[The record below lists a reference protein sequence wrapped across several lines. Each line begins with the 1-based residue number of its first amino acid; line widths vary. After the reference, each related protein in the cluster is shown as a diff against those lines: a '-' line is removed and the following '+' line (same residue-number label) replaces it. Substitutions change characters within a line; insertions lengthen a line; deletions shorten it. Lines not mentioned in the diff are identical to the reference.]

1 MRAEVDHGPYDGRR
15 EDTGVRRRRFGDAG
29 RLVAALALAAT
40 VALTACTKVETKA
53 ASSASGNPWTK
64 HGVLRIAGISEPD
77 SLNPVVGNQQIE
89 TDLSMFWAG
98 YLFNWNDKDE
108 FVPEL
113 ATEVPTLENG
123 GISAD
128 GKTITYHLRRGVK
141 WHDGAPFGA
150 NDVIFT
156 YRAVMNPKNN
166 TPSRTGYDLI
176 ESLVKKDD
184 ATLVVHLKKPWA
196 PFVASFFTMSSTA
209 YPILPEHL
217 LGKEPD
223 INRVA
228 YNTQPVGTGP
238 FIIDR
243 WERGSK
249 IVFRANS
256 NYWRGK
262 PKLERIEYRT
272 IPDENTILT
281 ELRTHEAD
289 LEFNAPSSQYPS
301 LSGLEGTTVALTP
314 FTSYNQI
321 AFNLR
326 NPILADVRVRR
337 ALAHATDSAALIEKV
352 AHGVGI
358 PADSDQPPFL
368 WAHND
373 HLKPYAH
380 DPAAARALLD
390 EAGWHV
396 GADGIRVKN
405 GKRLSLTL
413 AGTTGAVTG
422 KAVGIL
428 VQSWWREIGVDVQ
441 IKYYQ
446 SALYFATAGAGGI
459 IQNGKYDIAFFNWIN
474 GVDPDD
480 STQYMCDQFPP
491 AGQNTNYWCNREV
504 DRAEAVALSSND
516 RATRKKA
523 YDRIQELMLEDEPLI
538 PVWFTRRIDVYNS
551 DLKNYRPAHAVTNF
565 WNSWEWEI

>member
-1 MRAEVDHGPYDGRR
+1 MIARR
-15 EDTGVRRRRFGDAG
+15 ISAVWILA
-29 RLVAALALAAT
+29 VALAAAGT
-40 VALTACTKVETKA
+40 GALSGCTKVETA
-53 ASSASGNPWTK
+53 NAPSSTGNPWTK
-64 HGVLRIAGISEPD
+64 HGILRIAGLSEPD
-77 SLNPVVGNQQIE
+77 SLNTVVGNQQID

-98 YLFNWNDKDE
+98 YLFNWSDKDE

-128 GKTITYHLRRGVK
+128 GKTIVYHLRRGVK

-150 NDVIFT
+150 DDVIFT
-156 YRAVMNPKNN
+156 YRAIMNPKNN
-166 TPSRTGYDLI
+166 IPSRTGYDLI
-176 ESLVKKDD
+176 AALEKRDD

-196 PFVASFFTMSSTA
+196 PFVASFFTMSATA
-209 YPILPEHL
+209 YPILPEHI

-249 IVFRANS
+249 IVFRANP

-262 PKLERIEYRT
+262 PKLDRIEYQT

-281 ELRTHEAD
+281 ELRTHEVD
-289 LEFNAPSSQYPS
+289 LEFNAPSALYPS
-301 LSGLEGTTVALTP
+301 LSAVEGVKVTLTP

-326 NPILADVRVRR
+326 NPILADANVRR
-337 ALAHATDSAALIEKV
+337 ALAHATDTAALIEKV
-352 AHGVGI
+352 AHGVAIAG
-358 PADSDQPPFL
+358 DSDQPPFL

-373 HLKPYAH
+373 RLRPYAH
-380 DPAAARALLD
+380 DPQAANELL
-390 EAGWHV
+390 ERAGWHM
-396 GADGIRVKN
+396 GSDGVRVKD
-405 GKRLSLTL
+405 GRRLSLTL
-413 AGTTGAVTG
+413 ASATGSASG
-422 KAVGIL
+422 KATAVL
-428 VQSWWREIGVDVQ
+428 LQSWWHAAGVDLQ

-446 SALYFATAGAGGI
+446 TALFFATAGAGGI
-459 IQNGKYDIAFFNWIN
+459 LQNGKFDVALYGWMN

-480 STQYMCDQFPP
+480 STQFMCDQFPP
-491 AGQNTNYWCNREV
+491 AGQNTNYWCNPEV
-504 DRAEAVALSSND
+504 DSAEAIALSSND
-516 RATRKKA
+516 RTVRKKA
-523 YDRIQELMLEDEPLI
+523 YDRIQELMLQDVPFI
-538 PVWFTRRIDVYNS
+538 NQWFVRRIDVFNT
-551 DLKNYRPAHAVTNF
+551 DLKHYRPAHAVTNF

>member
-1 MRAEVDHGPYDGRR
+1 MIAARLRA
-15 EDTGVRRRRFGDAG
+15 AG
-29 RLVAALALAAT
+29 RLAVALAFAAA
-40 VALTACTKVETKA
+40 VGLTACTKVET
-53 ASSASGNPWTK
+53 ASTPSGGEGNPWTK
-64 HGVLRIAGISEPD
+64 HGVLRIAGLSEPD
-77 SLNPVVGNQQIE
+77 SLNTVVGNQQID

-113 ATEVPTLENG
+113 ATEVPALENG
-123 GISAD
+123 GISPD

-150 NDVIFT
+150 RDVIFT
-156 YRAVMNPKNN
+156 YRAIMNGKNN
-166 TPSRTGYDLI
+166 VPSRTGYDLI
-176 ESLVKKDD
+176 ARLDAPDD
-184 ATLVVHLKKPWA
+184 ATLVVHLKKSWA

-209 YPILPEHL
+209 YPILPEHI

-223 INRVA
+223 INHVA
-228 YNTQPVGTGP
+228 FNTQPIGTGP

-249 IVFRANS
+249 IVFRANP

-262 PKLERIEYRT
+262 PKLDRIEYAT

-289 LEFNAPSSQYPS
+289 LEFNAPAEQYPS
-301 LSGLEGTTVALTP
+301 LAGIEGVKVTLTP

-337 ALAHATDSAALIEKV
+337 ALAHATDTGVLIEKV
-352 AHGVGI
+352 AHGVAIRG
-358 PADSDQPPFL
+358 DSDQPPFL

-373 HLKPYAH
+373 RLKPYEY

-390 EAGWHV
+390 QAGWRP
-396 GADGIRVKN
+396 GPDGVRVKN

-413 AGTTGAVTG
+413 AGVTGGATG
-422 KAVGIL
+422 KATAVL
-428 VQSWWREIGVDVQ
+428 LQSWWRAVGVDVQ
-441 IKYYQ
+441 LKYYQ
-446 SALYFATAGAGGI
+446 TALYFATAGAGGI
-459 IQNGKYDIAFFNWIN
+459 IQNGKFDVALYGWMN

-480 STQYMCDQFPP
+480 STQFMCDQFPP
-491 AGQNTNYWCNREV
+491 AGQNTNFWCNPEV

-516 RATRKKA
+516 RAVRKKA
-523 YDRIQELMLEDEPLI
+523 YDRIQELMLADVPFLNQ
-538 PVWFTRRIDVYNS
+538 WFVRRIDVYNT

>member
-1 MRAEVDHGPYDGRR
+1 MSARR
-15 EDTGVRRRRFGDAG
+15 GGTAAILT
-29 RLVAALALAAT
+29 LVLALVSAAG
-40 VALTACTKVETKA
+40 LTACTKVETA
-53 ASSASGNPWTK
+53 NAPSTGGNPWTK
-64 HGVLRIAGISEPD
+64 HGILRLAGISEPD
-77 SLNPVVGNQQIE
+77 SLNPVVGNQQID

-98 YLFNWNDKDE
+98 YLFNWSDKDE

-128 GKTITYHLRRGVK
+128 GKTITYHLRRGVT
-141 WHDGAPFGA
+141 WHDGAAFGA
-150 NDVIFT
+150 GDVIFT

-166 TPSRTGYDLI
+166 IPSRSGYDLI
-176 ESLVKKDD
+176 AAIDQKDD

-196 PFVASFFTMSSTA
+196 PFVSSFFTMSSTA

-217 LGKEPD
+217 LGKEAD

-228 YNTQPVGTGP
+228 FNTQPIGTGP

-249 IVFRANS
+249 IVFRANPK
-256 NYWRGK
+256 YWRGP
-262 PKLERIEYRT
+262 PKLERIEYQT

-281 ELRTHEAD
+281 LLRTHEAD
-289 LEFNAPSSQYPS
+289 LEFNAPSAQYPS
-301 LSGLEGTTVALTP
+301 LAGIEGVKVTLTP

-337 ALAHATDSAALIEKV
+337 ALAHATDTSALIEKV
-352 AHGVGI
+352 AHGVAM

-380 DPAAARALLD
+380 DPAAARVLL
-390 EAGWHV
+390 EQAGWRL
-396 GADGIRVKN
+396 GADGIRVKG

-413 AGTTGAVTG
+413 ASATGSVTG
-422 KAVGIL
+422 KATGVL
-428 VQSWWREIGVDVQ
+428 LQSWWRGVGVDLQ

-446 SALYFATAGAGGI
+446 TALYFATAGAGGI
-459 IQNGKYDIAFFNWIN
+459 IQTGKYDVALFNWIN

-480 STQYMCDQFPP
+480 STQFMCDQFPP
-491 AGQNTNYWCNREV
+491 AGQNTNYWCNPEV
-504 DRAEAVALSSND
+504 DRAEAIALSSND
-516 RATRKKA
+516 RAVRKQA
-523 YDRIQELMLEDEPLI
+523 YDRIQELMLEDLPFI
-538 PVWFTRRIDVYNS
+538 PQWFVRRIDVFNT
-551 DLKNYRPAHAVTNF
+551 DLKNYRPAHAVTSF
-565 WNSWEWEI
+565 WNPWEWEI